1 MVQGLA
7 PLPLVEQEEEQEE
20 REEQEEQEEQEQQE
34 EQEEENDDD
43 DEAEEE
49 ELNQDEDKNE
59 EAPRTAPGRKTV
71 KLSFEM
77 KATSRPHMDLKR
89 SATVNVE
96 QD

>member
-1 MVQGLA
+1 MGA
-7 PLPLVEQEEEQEE
+7 RRSAGEEQEE
-20 REEQEEQEEQEQQE
+20 REEQEEQEEQE
-34 EQEEENDDD
+34 EENDD

-71 KLSFEM
+71 KPSFEM